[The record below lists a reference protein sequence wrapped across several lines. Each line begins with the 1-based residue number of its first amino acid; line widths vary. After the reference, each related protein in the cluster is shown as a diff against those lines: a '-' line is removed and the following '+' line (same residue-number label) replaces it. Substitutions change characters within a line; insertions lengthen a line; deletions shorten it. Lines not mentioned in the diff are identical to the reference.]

1 MMLDVMLLFG
11 ILILASV
18 SDVRHRSIP
27 VWVIYL
33 GYGVSCIAVL
43 ASLYHAPPD
52 VMYVTSC
59 VVGVILGGAFILLGR
74 HMTLLG
80 SGDGHI
86 IIIASCVIPWWNDT
100 PVVIFGIMA
109 GGMMALLHNVMVNVI
124 RNLQYMVSH
133 RVSVKFDID
142 FFITHYKVRNE
153 RFTISYNKRYAD
165 VYADADGMIKSDGM
179 EIFEDASSHGQ
190 RVYNTIP
197 MIPYIGGGMF
207 LVLLLG
213 L

>member
-1 MMLDVMLLFG
+1 MLDVILLFG

-18 SDVRHRSIP
+18 SDVRYRSIP

-33 GYGVSCIAVL
+33 GYGMAGITLLV
-43 ASLYHAPPD
+43 SLYHTSPD
-52 VMYVTSC
+52 VMYVTSG
-59 VVGVILGGAFILLGR
+59 VVGVILGCTFILLGR

-86 IIIASCVIPWWNDT
+86 IIIASCVTPWWNDT

>member
-1 MMLDVMLLFG
+1 MMLDVILLFV

-33 GYGVSCIAVL
+33 GYCVSCIAVL
-43 ASLYHAPPD
+43 ASLYHTPPD
-52 VMYVTSC
+52 VMYVTSGI
-59 VVGVILGGAFILLGR
+59 VGVILGGTFILLGR
-74 HMTLLG
+74 YMTLLG

-100 PVVIFGIMA
+100 PVVIFGVMA
-109 GGMMALLHNVMVNVI
+109 GCMMALLYSVLVNVI
-124 RNLQYMVSH
+124 RNLQYMILH
-133 RVSVKFDID
+133 KMPVKFDID
-142 FFITHYKVRNE
+142 FFMTHYKVRNE

-165 VYADADGMIKSDGM
+165 VYADADGTIKSDGI

-197 MIPYIGGGMF
+197 MIPYIGGGML

>member
-1 MMLDVMLLFG
+1 MMLDVILLFG

-27 VWVIYL
+27 VWVICL
-33 GYGVSCIAVL
+33 GYGISCIAVL

-52 VMYVTSC
+52 VMYVASC
-59 VVGVILGGAFILLGR
+59 VVGAILGCIFILLGR
-74 HMTLLG
+74 YMTLLG

-86 IIIASCVIPWWNDT
+86 IIIASCVIPWWNNT
-100 PVVIFGIMA
+100 PVVIFGVMA
-109 GGMMALLHNVMVNVI
+109 GGMMALLYSVLVNVI
-124 RNLQYMVSH
+124 RNLQHMASH
-133 RVSVKFDID
+133 KIPVKFDID
-142 FFITHYKVRNE
+142 FFMTHYKVRNE
-153 RFTISYNKRYAD
+153 RFTISYDKRYAD
-165 VYADADGMIKSDGM
+165 IYADADGTIKSDGM

-190 RVYNTIP
+190 RVCNTIP
-197 MIPYIGGGMF
+197 MIPYIGGGML